1 MSSFKRNENHP
12 WSVTLE
18 KYKSS
23 EWSRAFY
30 GPGNQNERLKATK
43 QGYFKKQFLVINA
56 FVSRC

>member
-30 GPGNQNERLKATK
+30 GPGNQNESLKRQSK
-43 QGYFKKQFLVINA
+43 DILRSNF
-56 FVSRC
+56 